1 MFYTIPVSKEP
12 QVATTPI
19 GAKSVRYIF
28 FENKNDGI
36 FTFKE
41 QQDDVISISIG
52 GRQICRNLIVL
63 PFCTNTPYGI
73 NKMPWQKVALEA
85 NINVDFSE
93 IKISATG
100 GENDYNVVFV
110 CSDEP
115 VDESRGFDFFEAKK
129 VPLIRPML
137 NSEARA
143 LVDAAWEKA
152 KAAKL
157 DELNEGFDEKYAAWE
172 SEVKEL
178 TDNYIAWQSYDL
190 ALAEYSNKITEY
202 YHQKNIYE
210 YKLAFFRAFN
220 IFNSLWKNQSGYDT
234 FEYEARS
241 NGIACGFFARYSTDA
256 NGNHC
261 YQFGRNGDATGIRTC
276 VINAAPGNDL
286 TDKFANL
293 GNSPMG
299 DDSNSSGCYPVDYE
313 PTFNMIKPTEPAE
326 PATTRTTATEVAD
339 KKAEEPQRIDTIPAD
354 TEMTLN
360 FDNLMPGLVYPE
372 EGQTLLYGE
381 YNSSYRIS
389 ISIWLQN
396 KYKNPFENFWGKEN
410 ELLFDKEP
418 QFMFAYSIVKPKGAD
433 IVMSSDIKLNLT
445 IAGASHE
452 IIPPG
457 TDLDILSAN
466 DCVPFRDALL
476 TFDPSDGVKRSL
488 SVTVRENAKTAQRG
502 HITKLPAIEYWTLYL
517 LFGYKKII

>member
-63 PFCTNTPYGI
+63 PFCTNTPYGT

-93 IKISATG
+93 IKISAAG

-115 VDESRGFDFFEAKK
+115 VDESRGFDFFETKK
-129 VPLIRPML
+129 IPLIRPML

-143 LVDAAWEKA
+143 LVDEAWEKA

-157 DELNEGFDEKYAAWE
+157 DELKQKGREDWDKWFAWYQYDIKSASYEEAWNQYYYQKAFYAAFQDFNKKWNDGNYEGFDFR
-172 SEVKEL
+172 SE
-178 TDNYIAWQSYDL
+178 NCG
-190 ALAEYSNKITEY
+190 
-202 YHQKNIYE
+202 
-210 YKLAFFRAFN
+210 FRAQYRCVDDEHYYRF
-220 IFNSLWKNQSGYDT
+220 G
-234 FEYEARS
+234 
-241 NGIACGFFARYSTDA
+241 CTDD
-256 NGNHC
+256 
-261 YQFGRNGDATGIRTC
+261 NGDFIADYFVDSPLTPGESFDQSDIYPDC
-276 VINAAPGNDL
+276 VG
-286 TDKFANL
+286 
-293 GNSPMG
+293 PMG
-299 DDSNSSGCYPVDYE
+299 DGIYRIKVGDYSCNTE
-313 PTFNMIKPTEPAE
+313 PTEPELTKPTEPE
-326 PATTRTTATEVAD
+326 CERVTEV
-339 KKAEEPQRIDTIPAD
+339 PQHVTEIPAD
-354 TEMTLN
+354 TEMTLT
-360 FDNLMPGLVYPE
+360 FDNIGLVYPE
-372 EGQTLLYGE
+372 EGKTLLYGE
-381 YNSSYRIS
+381 YNSRYRIS

-396 KYKNPFENFWGKEN
+396 KCKNPSENFWGKEN

-418 QFMFAYSIVKPKGAD
+418 QFMFAYCIVKPKGAD
-433 IVMSSDIKLNLT
+433 IIMSSDIKLNMTL
-445 IAGASHE
+445 AGASHE

-457 TDLDILSAN
+457 TDLDIISAN
-466 DCVPFRDALL
+466 SHVPFRDALL